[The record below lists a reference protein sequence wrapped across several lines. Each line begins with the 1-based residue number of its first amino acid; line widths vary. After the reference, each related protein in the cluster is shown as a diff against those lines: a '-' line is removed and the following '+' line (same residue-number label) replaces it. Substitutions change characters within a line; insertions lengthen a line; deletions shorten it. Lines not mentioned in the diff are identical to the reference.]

1 MLSLLEQATACVNA
15 ARTCLGTRCR
25 RAMARLALTL
35 GLAACALTAAHAQ
48 PAAEVRSATG
58 VVFAQ
63 PLGGQVKT
71 VQTGAKLSVGDTV
84 GTQKGAFA
92 LVVFNDGSRVAL
104 RPESAI
110 AIRGFSFKP
119 DDPANDQMSVQ
130 LLKGWLRNVSGQI
143 GKRGNEAGFEMK
155 VNDTTIGI
163 RGTDFGVRL
172 CDEECATSQEAVP
185 EGVLPQSGRLGQL
198 LSSSQPVQRL
208 SDGVTPQE
216 LAAGGALFLGDVV
229 TSGDAEALL
238 GLDDGTRLVLGP
250 ATRLALRAEED
261 GRGRRAIRVDLKQGN
276 LRLATPAQPGARL
289 YGLLVNAGQLLGVR
303 QDTALDV
310 GCEQAAAEGAFAC
323 AGANVVLRRGQSEVL
338 TETGLRSLRP
348 GLPQRLAEPGAP
360 PPPAQGAPA
369 AAPSTAP
376 AAPSTPSAPRTER
389 GVQPAVAA
397 ADTPADPERWDT
409 WAPGAHPMASLRTY
423 AQWRQRQALQA
434 DPTTQGL
441 WLIAQATP
449 NAQPPAMP
457 TLGPRTGS
465 LFDPMDIPRD
475 AARPP
480 SAAERPQVGVYTA
493 VFEGRITLANPSGQI
508 LIPAGQGGFAPPTP
522 SVPPRPLP
530 AAPRFMELDK
540 ELDRGK
546 LFPGQCPK

>member
-1 MLSLLEQATACVNA
+1 MRGLLSSLLPVLLAVPAL
-15 ARTCLGTRCR
+15 LGFGSWS
-25 RAMARLALTL
+25 LAQ
-35 GLAACALTAAHAQ
+35 AQ

-63 PLGGQVKT
+63 PQGGQVKI
-71 VQTGAKLSVGDTV
+71 VQAGAKLSVGDTV

-172 CDEECATSQEAVP
+172 CDEECAASQEAVP

-208 SDGVTPQE
+208 SDGVNPLE

-261 GRGRRAIRVDLKQGN
+261 ERGRRAIRVDLKQGN
-276 LRLATPAQPGARL
+276 LRLATPTQPGARL

-310 GCEQAAAEGAFAC
+310 GCEQAADEGAFAC

-338 TETGLRSLRP
+338 TDTGLRSLRP

-360 PPPAQGAPA
+360 PPPAQ
-369 AAPSTAP
+369 AAPGAAPVPASSAPSAP
-376 AAPSTPSAPRTER
+376 AAPPTPTPPTTPPTPRTER
-389 GVQPAVAA
+389 SMQPAVATIA
-397 ADTPADPERWDT
+397 RTHNTTTGAERWDT
-409 WAPGAHPMASLRTY
+409 WAPGAHPMSSLRTY
-423 AQWRQRQALQA
+423 AQWRERQTLQA

-441 WLIAQATP
+441 WLIAQAAAAP
-449 NAQPPAMP
+449 QPPTLP
-457 TLGPRTGS
+457 TPGPRTSG
-465 LFDPMDIPRD
+465 LFDPLDIPRD

-480 SAAERPQVGVYTA
+480 SAAERAQRGVYTA
-493 VFEGRITLANPSGQI
+493 VFEGRITLANPRGQI
-508 LIPAGQGGFAPPTP
+508 LIPAGQGGFSPPAPT
-522 SVPPRPLP
+522 VPPRPLP